1 MVGRPWA
8 SPHQIAQPPWSR
20 ARTAVWASRRQI
32 NSTRK
37 DSLLPFIPRG
47 GRIVMVSSGLGE
59 LSYLSRDLRSKFA
72 DPSLTRDSLDTL
84 VASYMSALESG
95 DDKAGGWPSA
105 YSVSKVSLNA
115 LTRILA
121 RDLSSRGIR
130 VNSVCPGWVRTDM
143 GGRGATRSVPVGA
156 RSIVLGVMLPDDTTG
171 GFFRDGKK
179 IPW

>member
-1 MVGRPWA
+1 MAGMWCTTSSTSRT
-8 SPHQIAQPPWSR
+8 PPW
-20 ARTAVWASRRQI
+20 
-32 NSTRK
+32 
-37 DSLLPFIPRG
+37 
-47 GRIVMVSSGLGE
+47 
-59 LSYLSRDLRSKFA
+59 
-72 DPSLTRDSLDTL
+72 LDAL
-84 VASYMSALESG
+84 VASYTSALESG
-95 DDKAGGWPSA
+95 DDKAGGWPPA

-115 LTRILA
+115 LPRILA

-130 VNSVCPGWVRTDM
+130 VNSVCPGWVRTHM